1 MQPVLQDM
9 IDLGLLTDENG
20 NKLTDLTDIKWAK
33 SMTEGFQD
41 VTNAIHELTDA
52 LVNGVGGALDKIGR
66 TVVHPRIEPVYGDS
80 GSSEDASAAA
90 AGGIVGPSRV
100 IPFRH
105 GGFVPRGTDTVPAM
119 LTPGEIVLNAAQQKR
134 IASALSGADG
144 DIHITLD
151 MGDLGKQ
158 MVTIARK
165 DAARG
170 GLRARVSS
178 GRSY

>member
-1 MQPVLQDM
+1 M
-9 IDLGLLTDENG
+9 
-20 NKLTDLTDIKWAK
+20 A
-33 SMTEGFQD
+33 S
-41 VTNAIHELTDA
+41 A
-52 LVNGVGGALDKIGR
+52 GR
-66 TVVHPRIEPVYGDS
+66 STTSAAPSCIRGIEPVYGDS

-119 LTPGEIVLNAAQQKR
+119 LTPGEIVLNAAQQRKR

-144 DIHITLD
+144 HPIITLD

-158 MVTIARK
+158 MVKIARK

-170 GLRARVSS
+170 GTRTRATS